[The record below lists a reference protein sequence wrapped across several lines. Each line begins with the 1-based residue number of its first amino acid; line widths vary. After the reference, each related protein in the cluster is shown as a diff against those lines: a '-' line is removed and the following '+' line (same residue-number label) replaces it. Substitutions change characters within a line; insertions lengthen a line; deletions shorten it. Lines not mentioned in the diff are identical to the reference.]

1 MAQCPQMG
9 DGIISYFVRLWE
21 EEIKASQIL
30 LQKIS
35 YALSTFSNMLFG

>member
-1 MAQCPQMG
+1 MG
-9 DGIISYFVRLWE
+9 DGIITYLVRLWE

-35 YALSTFSNMLFG
+35 YALLTVSNMLCGQV